1 MSEAKYY
8 LTILPE
14 TRELESGIR
23 DAMSRA
29 ERGLKVAPKFDTSGA
44 QRAGQ
49 DAGKGISRG
58 VDTADPGK
66 GLGRKLARN
75 LGDGSALGKQYGSR
89 LSAGIDSAL
98 SVAGGMAI
106 AKVGSKIS
114 GALGSAMRAG
124 FGRLTQIDSA
134 QFKLKSLGNEASTVA
149 SVMQDATAAVKGTA
163 FGLDAAATTAAS
175 AVAAGIK
182 PGEQLTKYLSLTA
195 DTAAIA
201 GTSLDEMGSIFN
213 KVQGSGKAMTLEL
226 RQLAD
231 RGLPIFQW
239 LQDEFHV
246 SGDALQ
252 DMVAQGAVDSETFR
266 RVIEKNIGGAAK
278 GMGGSFV
285 GSMANMKAAMSR
297 FGAEVMGPIFKGV
310 QPLAT
315 GLMGVFDK
323 LTAAI
328 KAPMGNVTTVVE
340 QWAKGMSDK
349 MQAWADGDGMKKVI
363 DFFGRVGDSIK
374 ALATGGDSGK
384 LGEIVQSFKNI
395 GPSLQTAGSSFAA
408 IGATLAA
415 IGPEVLSSV
424 LVPALQLA
432 AGALK
437 FMADN
442 ASWAVPTIV
451 GLRVALFA
459 HQAVLTAVAIGTKA
473 YGVAMAVWSGITKAA
488 TAAQWLFNVALTAN
502 PIGLII
508 AAVVGLAVA
517 IWAFFT
523 KTEVG
528 RQLWS
533 KIWGGIKAAVH
544 VFVEWFK
551 NAAVPFIKA
560 AWDMIAAG
568 AMWLWHN
575 VIEPVWEGIKTAIK
589 FAIDFIKAEIQA
601 WVAIFH
607 FIEDVWRGLVDT
619 AHAVWQGIV
628 DKFTG
633 VVNFVK
639 ELPGKITSA
648 AKGMWDGIKDAF
660 KSMINSLIDMWN
672 GLADKMTF
680 TVPDIPGVPRRG
692 ESVHPIPN
700 IPRLATGGRISGP
713 GTGTSDSILA
723 RIANGEFITNAAATA
738 RNLPLLQAINSGA
751 PLWELIR
758 ALPRFAGGGLAAGLA
773 SEQNLQP
780 NSILISRLVSKL
792 FPQIKTIGGWRS
804 QDAYPDHPSG
814 RALDIMIPNYSS
826 KDGVALGDSVMQFLM
841 KNADALGVEYTI
853 WRQTYRNTSGQS
865 NLMEDRGSDTQ
876 NHMDHV
882 HVTSKGGKPKGG
894 VDTAPAGLSL
904 PSGVN
909 VSGLDGVGV
918 PSGGSS
924 ALGSATSASGGSYR
938 AATDD
943 ELKASSGKVDSARTS
958 LRNADKAIEDK
969 QYALD
974 KAKRDLEI
982 LKGKKHTAAQ
992 LEDAEHRVQKAE
1004 RDLADAIEKRGK
1016 VNDKLTDAEQ
1026 ADSDLRTKGKATK
1039 GKSKDGKGGGLDG
1052 SDLGKTFVSGML
1064 ESIGLDGSLFS
1075 NPFEW
1080 PTVKSALAG
1089 VNYLGNLLSG
1099 KGRDG
1104 EEGTTDSPGG
1114 FAGGVADSV
1123 GLGSLFKGLGSPIDG
1138 QDVGWSPQ
1146 SGSPALAPGEFN
1158 PATVGG
1164 GSVAEGAVD
1173 AMSAFVPS
1181 AAQAAQGD
1189 QPAQVDN
1196 SINISG
1202 PVGMDPVALRSQ
1214 IHSEQNAR
1222 TRSTVRRV

>member
-58 VDTADPGK
+58 VDSADPGK
-66 GLGRKLARN
+66 GLSRKLARN

-285 GSMANMKAAMSR
+285 GSIANMKAAMSR

-349 MQAWADGDGMKKVI
+349 MQAWADGPGMQKVI

-374 ALATGGDSGK
+374 ALATGGDGGK
-384 LGEIVQSFKNI
+384 LGDIVQSFKNI
-395 GPSLQTAGSSFAA
+395 GPSLQAAGSSFAT

-424 LVPALQLA
+424 LVPALQLV

-451 GLRVALFA
+451 GLRVALVA
-459 HQAVLTAVAIGTKA
+459 HSALVGTVAVATKA
-473 YGVAMAVWSGITKAA
+473 FGVAMAVWSGITKAA

-528 RQLWS
+528 RQLWA
-533 KIWGGIKAAVH
+533 KIWGGIKMAVH
-544 VFVEWFK
+544 AVVEWFK
-551 NAAVPFIKA
+551 NTAVPFLKA
-560 AWDMIAAG
+560 SWDMIAAG

-589 FAIDFIKAEIQA
+589 FAIDFIKAEING

-607 FIEDVWRGLVDT
+607 FIEGVWQGLVDT

-723 RIANGEFITNAAATA
+723 RVANGEFITNAAATA
-738 RNLPLLQAINSGA
+738 ANLPLLRAINAGV
-751 PLWELIR
+751 PLWQLMK
-758 ALPRFAGGGLAAGLA
+758 ALPRFAEGGIVSARELVSFARGVEGKPYKWGGVNWGDCSGAVSAIANYATGRDPFGSRFATGSEAAELASRGFKPGLGPKGSLSVGWFNGGPYGGHTAATLPDGTHFEMGGARGNGQFGGQAAGA
-773 SEQNLQP
+773 DD
-780 NSILISRLVSKL
+780 
-792 FPQIKTIGGWRS
+792 PQFT
-804 QDAYPDHPSG
+804 DH
-814 RALDIMIPNYSS
+814 A
-826 KDGVALGDSVMQFLM
+826 
-841 KNADALGVEYTI
+841 
-853 WRQTYRNTSGQS
+853 
-865 NLMEDRGSDTQ
+865 
-876 NHMDHV
+876 H
-882 HVTSKGGKPKGG
+882 
-894 VDTAPAGLSL
+894 L
-904 PSGVN
+904 PPEVF
-909 VSGLDGVGV
+909 SGLDGGA
-918 PSGGSS
+918 PTI
-924 ALGSATSASGGSYR
+924 GSATSARGMSSGSGGWGSGAGSGGGFR
-938 AATDD
+938 SATDD
-943 ELKASSGKVDSARTS
+943 ELKASSGKVDSANS
-958 LRNADKAIEDK
+958 AAAAADRAVDDK

-974 KAKRDLEI
+974 KAKRDLET
-982 LKGKKHTAAQ
+982 LKGKKHTEAQ
-992 LEDAEHRVQKAE
+992 LQDAQHRVEKAE
-1004 RDLADAIEKRGK
+1004 RDLAVAQEKQTK
-1016 VNDKLTDAEQ
+1016 AHDKATDALN
-1026 ADSDLRTKGKATK
+1026 ADNELRTKGKAEK
-1039 GKSKDGKGGGLDG
+1039 GKGGKGSGGMDG

-1064 ESIGLDGSLFS
+1064 ESIGLDGSVLS
-1075 NPFEW
+1075 NPLEW
-1080 PTVKSALAG
+1080 PTIKSLFAG
-1089 VNYLGNLLSG
+1089 INFMGGLLSG
-1099 KGRDG
+1099 KGQEG
-1104 EEGTTDSPGG
+1104 EGDSPGG
-1114 FAGGVADSV
+1114 FAGGVADNL
-1123 GLGSLFKGLGSPIDG
+1123 GLGALLKGMGTSPING
-1138 QDVGWSPQ
+1138 EEAGWTPQ

-1158 PATVGG
+1158 PATIGG

-1181 AAQAAQGD
+1181 AAKAAQGD

-1196 SINISG
+1196 SINFTG

>member
-29 ERGLKVAPKFDTSGA
+29 EKGLKVAPKFDTSGA

-58 VDTADPGK
+58 VDQANPGR
-66 GLGRKLARN
+66 GLGDKLRRN
-75 LGDGSALGKQYGSR
+75 LGDGSAIGKQYGSR
-89 LSAGIDSAL
+89 LSAGIDNAL

-106 AKVGSKIS
+106 AKVGSKIT
-114 GALGSAMRAG
+114 GALSSSLKAG
-124 FGRLTQIDSA
+124 FGRLTAIDSA
-134 QFKLKSLGNEASTVA
+134 QFKLKSLGNEAD
-149 SVMQDATAAVKGTA
+149 SVKSIMENATAAVKGTA
-163 FGLDAAATTAAS
+163 YGLDEAATTAAS

-182 PGEQLTKYLSLTA
+182 PGEDLTKYLSLTA

-201 GTSLDEMGSIFN
+201 GTSLADMGGIFN
-213 KVQGSGKAMTLEL
+213 KIQSSGKAYTLEL
-226 RQLAD
+226 RQLANQ
-231 RGLPIFQW
+231 GLPIFQW
-239 LQDEFHV
+239 LQDEYKV
-246 SGDALQ
+246 SADELNK
-252 DMVAQGAVDSETFR
+252 MVSDGAVDSETFR

-278 GMGGSFV
+278 GMGGSFL

-297 FGAEVMGPIFKGV
+297 FGAELMGPIFKGV

-315 GLMGVFDK
+315 GVMGVFDK

-328 KAPMGNVTTVVE
+328 KAPMGSVTGVVE

-349 MQAWADGDGMKKVI
+349 MQAWADGPGMKKAI
-363 DFFGRVGDSIK
+363 DFFSHLGDSIK
-374 ALATGGDSGK
+374 AVASGGASGK
-384 LGEIVQSFKNI
+384 LGEIVEAFKQI
-395 GPSLQTAGSSFAA
+395 GPSLASAGSSFKT

-415 IGPEVLSSV
+415 VGPEVLSSV
-424 LVPALQLA
+424 LVPALKLA

-442 ASWAVPTIV
+442 ASWAVPTLV
-451 GLRVALFA
+451 ALRVALFA
-459 HQAVLTAVAIGTKA
+459 HQAVLTAVAVGTKA

-528 RQLWS
+528 RQLWA
-533 KIWGGIKAAVH
+533 KIWGGIKAAAHAV
-544 VFVEWFK
+544 VEWFK
-551 NAAVPFIKA
+551 NTAVPFLKA
-560 AWDMIAAG
+560 AWDKIAAG

-589 FAIDFIKAEIQA
+589 FAIDFIKAEING
-601 WVAIFH
+601 WMAIFH
-607 FIEDVWRGLVDT
+607 FIEDVWHGLVDT

-692 ESVHPIPN
+692 ESLHPIPN

-723 RIANGEFITNAAATA
+723 RVANGEFITNAAATA
-738 RNLPLLQAINSGA
+738 RNLPLLRAINGGA
-751 PLWELIR
+751 PLWELIK
-758 ALPRFAGGGLAAGLA
+758 ALPRFAEGGLVSARELVGFARGVEGKPYKWGGVNWGDCSGAVSAIANYATGRDPFGSRFATGSESAELASRGFKPGLGPRGSLSIGWFNGGPYGGHTAATLPDGTHFEMGGARGDGQFGGRAAGA
-773 SEQNLQP
+773 DD
-780 NSILISRLVSKL
+780 
-792 FPQIKTIGGWRS
+792 PQFTDHAHLPPEFFSGMDGGAPTI
-804 QDAYPDHPSG
+804 
-814 RALDIMIPNYSS
+814 
-826 KDGVALGDSVMQFLM
+826 
-841 KNADALGVEYTI
+841 
-853 WRQTYRNTSGQS
+853 
-865 NLMEDRGSDTQ
+865 
-876 NHMDHV
+876 
-882 HVTSKGGKPKGG
+882 
-894 VDTAPAGLSL
+894 
-904 PSGVN
+904 
-909 VSGLDGVGV
+909 
-918 PSGGSS
+918 
-924 ALGSATSASGGSYR
+924 GSATSARGSGSTSGSGGFRS
-938 AATDD
+938 ATDD
-943 ELKASSGKVDSARTS
+943 ELRSSSGKVDSANS
-958 LRNADKAIEDK
+958 AAAAADRAVDDK

-974 KAKRDLEI
+974 KAQRDLEI
-982 LKGKKHTAAQ
+982 LKGKKHTEAQ
-992 LEDAEHRVQKAE
+992 LQDAEHRVEKAD
-1004 RDLADAIEKRGK
+1004 RDLAVAKEKQAK
-1016 VNDKLTDAEQ
+1016 AHDKAAEAQQ
-1026 ADSDLRTKGKATK
+1026 ADNDLRTNGVAQK
-1039 GKSKDGKGGGLDG
+1039 GKGGKGSGGMDG
-1052 SDLGKTFVSGML
+1052 SDLGKTFVSGVL
-1064 ESIGLDGSLFS
+1064 ESIGLDGSVFS
-1075 NPFEW
+1075 NPLEW
-1080 PTVKSALAG
+1080 PTIKSLFAG
-1089 VNYLGNLLSG
+1089 VNYLGGLLSG
-1099 KGRDG
+1099 KGQDG
-1104 EEGTTDSPGG
+1104 EGDSPGG
-1114 FAGGVADSV
+1114 FASGVADGV
-1123 GLGSLFKGLGSPIDG
+1123 GLGSLLKGLGSPING
-1138 QDVGWSPQ
+1138 EEAGWTPQ

-1158 PATVGG
+1158 PATIGG

-1181 AAQAAQGD
+1181 AARAAQGD

-1196 SINISG
+1196 SINFTG